1 MCVSHSRHILSYPR
15 QLGLGQGIELD
26 KTLGKCVI
34 GGYEREKVGFLKSR
48 RKYLDYN
55 PFINWTP
62 PPGSG
67 LSNSQKC
74 PYFLYL
80 NWDQKARGKAR
91 PLFPTSCV
99 TLSWHG
105 ADPLSASGSF
115 LGSSQSPS
123 QSTGGTWA
131 SAGGVFVIRKWE

>member
-62 PPGSG
+62 PPRIGTIK
-67 LSNSQKC
+67 LSEM
-74 PYFLYL
+74 
-80 NWDQKARGKAR
+80 
-91 PLFPTSCV
+91 PLLFISK
-99 TLSWHG
+99 
-105 ADPLSASGSF
+105 
-115 LGSSQSPS
+115 LGSEGAGQG
-123 QSTGGTWA
+123 QA
-131 SAGGVFVIRKWE
+131 SVSHQLRDLELARC